1 MPAFRV
7 HVNDRIYVIS
17 VEANGKDGFRAKFGN
32 EIFEVERLGV
42 DDVSSWVIRS
52 GVETERVRTR
62 MLSNDKMD
70 VYLVGLP
77 FSTSIL
83 PVGPEGYTP
92 PTHRI
97 ASGNIRALMPGRI
110 TNVLVKEGDSVQ
122 AGTPLLILEAMKMQ
136 NEIVSPISG
145 EVKSVRFK
153 EGDAVKKDSTLVV
166 IA

>member
-1 MPAFRV
+1 MSTFRV
-7 HVNDRIYVIS
+7 QVDDRIYIIS
-17 VEANGKDGFRAKFGN
+17 VEADGKNRFRARLGS
-32 EIFEVERLGV
+32 ETFEVEGLSL
-42 DDVSSWVIRS
+42 DDASSWIIR
-52 GVETERVRTR
+52 GEAEAERVRTR
-62 MLSNDKMD
+62 ILSNDKVD
-70 VYLVGLP
+70 AYLAGLP

-92 PTHRI
+92 PTHKT

-145 EVKSVRFK
+145 EVKSIRFK
-153 EGDAVKKDSTLVV
+153 EGDAVKKDSTLMV
-166 IA
+166 IE